1 MEVILKVVCPAHR
14 FVEAGSLDSRGSQ
27 WSAVLLPCGRC
38 AYAPLLAVYAH
49 ALPIRRT
56 CLVIACHVIIA
67 SDLVILTSCLRPS
80 ISCACCIVRSTGP
93 LSRRNVFFRAVAGM
107 RIASPRSFGCRLL
120 QIVRHVDFEAE
131 VEAQSHCFL
140 GAAIATSGQTL
151 PAHVYCDFG
160 FLGCLVLSSRRCR
173 PRTPDPSMMVCVGG
187 SESARVARYWS

>member
-1 MEVILKVVCPAHR
+1 MVSCASTLWSLCICPFA
-14 FVEAGSLDSRGSQ
+14 
-27 WSAVLLPCGRC
+27 CC
-38 AYAPLLAVYAH
+38 YAH

-56 CLVIACHVIIA
+56 CLVIACLVIIA

-80 ISCACCIVRSTGP
+80 ISCACCIVRSDGP

-120 QIVRHVDFEAE
+120 QIVHHVDFEAEAETE

-160 FLGCLVLSSRRCR
+160 FLGCLVLSSRRCC
-173 PRTPDPSMMVCVGG
+173 PRTPDPSMMVCVGVC
-187 SESARVARYWS
+187 ESARVARDWS